1 MRDMSSQFLPHACIE
16 GDFRLNMAE
25 GNECFP
31 GLSLFVKVASIQD
44 TDDST
49 LLLTNLG
56 HAVGVA
62 VNDSDSDGAFP

>member
-1 MRDMSSQFLPHACIE
+1 MNVGIR
-16 GDFRLNMAE
+16 
-25 GNECFP
+25 FP